1 MTEIIVTT
9 REELNAC
16 IENAIRNIL
25 PTALQ
30 GLQNKE
36 DKSPMLPTT
45 KAASEFLATL
55 GYKISESTINNKIG
69 TGEIPS
75 HKMGGRRVF
84 YKEELIEWVEQPRK
98 KVISSDA
105 IAKSA
110 KRKLA

>member
-16 IENAIRNIL
+16 IENAIQRIL

-30 GLQNKE
+30 GLQSKE

-45 KAASEFLATL
+45 KAASEYLMAL
-55 GYKISESTINNKIG
+55 GYKISESTINNKIS
-69 TGEIPS
+69 TGDIPS
-75 HKMGGRRVF
+75 HKVGGRRVF
-84 YKEELIEWVEQPRK
+84 YKDELKEWVEQPRK
-98 KVISSDA
+98 KVITSDA